1 MNNIP
6 KVIYSVYEKDN
17 KIAVHSMY
25 KVFIKKEMPAL
36 SDLFKAILADFFE
49 VQNEVKGRF
58 TQFNNE
64 MIEQNRKERVK
75 VKGFNKE

>member
-1 MNNIP
+1 
-6 KVIYSVYEKDN
+6 
-17 KIAVHSMY
+17 
-25 KVFIKKEMPAL
+25 MPAL

-49 VQNEVKGRF
+49 VQNEVKERF
-58 TQFNNE
+58 AQLNNE